1 MLKTLYLENLAVIEQ
16 MTVNFEVGLTVFTGE
31 TGAGKSILIDAINL
45 ILGQR
50 SSKDIIRTG
59 EKKAVVSAVFCD
71 VSNDVI
77 KKLNEYG
84 YEIENDEI
92 LISREINIDGKSM
105 ARLNCRP
112 VTVSVLKD
120 IGGLLINIHGQ
131 HDNQVL
137 LNQENYVDILDVYAK
152 SNNIKEENHLDML
165 DKFADHTELLNQYK
179 TEYNNYNKIR
189 NKYKKI
195 SIDEQEKA
203 RRIDLLSFQIDEI
216 SQINPKPQEDTILED
231 RLNTMRNSENIS
243 KALNQAYS
251 ALYGVDGE
259 GGCYDIISKAY
270 DSLEEVSSYNNDIQS
285 INEQLEAV
293 QYEIEEIVTKISS
306 ILETVDY
313 DSYELNQA
321 ENRMDDIYSL
331 KRKYGST
338 VEEIHEYFEKA
349 KKELDSIKMSD
360 QIQREL
366 LLELDDKKKQVMAL
380 GKKLS
385 ESRQKAGKR
394 FSEQV
399 KKELVFLD
407 MPNVELKVSFNKSK
421 YGAKGCD
428 DVEFLF
434 STNKGEE
441 PKSIGK
447 IASGGELSRIM
458 LAIKSV
464 LSQKDEIPT
473 LIFDEIDTGVSGASA
488 QKIGLKLK
496 EVSLNRQVLCVT
508 HSAQITALAKNNFL
522 IKKQV
527 ENDRTFTK
535 IIKLDEDGKINEVAR
550 IMATDK
556 ITDLLLE
563 NAKEM
568 ILSGKS

>member
-1 MLKTLYLENLAVIEQ
+1 MLKTLYIENLAVIEQ

-50 SSKDIIRTG
+50 STKDIIRTG
-59 EKKAVVSAVFCD
+59 TKKAIVSAVFTD
-71 VSNDVI
+71 LSDDI
-77 KKLNEYG
+77 LKKINEYG
-84 YEIENDEI
+84 FDVENGEI
-92 LISREINIDGKSM
+92 LISREVNNDGKST

-112 VTVSVLKD
+112 VTVGALKE
-120 IGGLLINIHGQ
+120 IGVHLINIHGQ

-137 LNQENYVDILDVYAK
+137 LNQENYIDILDVYAQA
-152 SNNIKEENHLDML
+152 EEQTPNNHLDML
-165 DKFADHTELLNQYK
+165 DKFADHTELLNEYK
-179 TEYNNYNKIR
+179 AEYHNYNVIK
-189 NKYKKI
+189 NKYRKI

-203 RRIDLLSFQIDEI
+203 RKIDLLTFQIDEI
-216 SQINPKPQEDTILED
+216 SEVNPRVSEDKLLED

-243 KALNQAYS
+243 KSLNNAYN

-259 GGCYDIISKAY
+259 GGCYDIISKAF
-270 DSLEEVSSYNNDIQS
+270 DSLEDVSEYNKDIES
-285 INEQLEAV
+285 ITEQLESV
-293 QYEIEEIVTKISS
+293 QYEIEEIVSKLSN
-306 ILETVDY
+306 ILETVEF
-313 DSYELNQA
+313 DSYELHQA
-321 ENRMDDIYSL
+321 ELRMDDIYSL

-338 VEEIHEYFEKA
+338 VEEILEYCENAKA
-349 KKELDSIKMSD
+349 ELDSIKMSD
-360 QIQREL
+360 QIQQDLLKEL
-366 LLELDDKKKQVMAL
+366 NDKKKLVMSL

-385 ESRQKAGKR
+385 DSRQRASKR

-464 LSQKDEIPT
+464 LAEKDEIPT
-473 LIFDEIDTGVSGASA
+473 LIFDEIDTGVSGPSA

-496 EVSLNRQVLCVT
+496 EVSKDRQVLCVT
-508 HSAQITALAKNNFL
+508 HSAQIASLANNNFL

-527 ENDRTFTK
+527 DNERTYTK
-535 IIKLDEDGKINEVAR
+535 IIPLDEESKVREVAR
-550 IMATDK
+550 IMATDE
-556 ITDLLLE
+556 ITDLMIE
-563 NAKEM
+563 NARAM
-568 ILSGKS
+568 ILSQKG